1 MLLRIANLIYNFKTI
16 FKLASLRRA
25 VKEATV
31 IAQPELL
38 RNRAER
44 RAGHRLN

>member
-1 MLLRIANLIYNFKTI
+1 M
-16 FKLASLRRA
+16 LRRLLNA
-25 VKEATV
+25 LRSTFSINAMKQAMKNATV
-31 IAQPELL
+31 TAEPLLL

>member
-1 MLLRIANLIYNFKTI
+1 MLLRLLNLIYNFKTM
-16 FKLASLRRA
+16 FKLSALRRA

-31 IAQPELL
+31 TAQPMLL

-44 RAGHRLN
+44 RAGHRLA